1 LPIHADGEEA
11 SSATPSKG
19 KPLATRVFLQGPSQ
33 ICRQQ
38 FCRQPIHRQR
48 IPRSQSP
55 QSSASSL
62 IIRRAQN
69 LGSGFLLEGLRPS
82 SASCPGAAQEQRSAT
97 NMTSSTRTKQGRP
110 LRPTSLRNGCRGE
123 ITSSQWSDIE
133 HPLRDNVDMPVPS
146 HYSAAPSGDLCTTYK
161 SQFVVWGES
170 RRSVSITNERP
181 LPPRPELSRSPKA
194 LSQKEW
200 SGRFSTSVG
209 ALAMECSSMTACA
222 LELRAAASNGAE
234 ATACSSAKNAGGEQM
249 KHGSVDTG
257 RRREHS
263 GYRWLSHRWTR
274 SASTGRASLRDGLP
288 RNSFFT

>member
-1 LPIHADGEEA
+1 MNFYEKYHPFCSFRPFDC
-11 SSATPSKG
+11 
-19 KPLATRVFLQGPSQ
+19 RVFYKRAAVRSFVYHAAFRLRTRARKSVREFRGGQDRDYQ
-33 ICRQQ
+33 T
-38 FCRQPIHRQR
+38 FAKTHRFDR
-48 IPRSQSP
+48 CH
-55 QSSASSL
+55 
-62 IIRRAQN
+62 RRAPPTD
-69 LGSGFLLEGLRPS
+69 GPRRS
-82 SASCPGAAQEQRSAT
+82 GAAQEQRSAT

-170 RRSVSITNERP
+170 RRSVSITSERP
-181 LPPRPELSRSPKA
+181 LPPRPELSRSQKA

-222 LELRAAASNGAE
+222 LELRAAASNGAG